1 MLDANQPWSE
11 ISVHGCFGVEIM
23 LSSAHMQEISKH
35 FGENKMME
43 DALHR
48 YYQRF
53 GEKYPLIVSD
63 TKSDEEIIARMEAR
77 SIDFQIAIMGVCKI
91 SCDNNDF
98 LLLR

>member
-1 MLDANQPWSE
+1 MKASRINGERGFTLDANQPWSE

-43 DALHR
+43 DALRR

-53 GEKYPLIVSD
+53 GESLRLITD
-63 TKSDEEIIARMEAR
+63 DLDHKNIYAFNP
-77 SIDFQIAIMGVCKI
+77 DFDKQFCK
-91 SCDNNDF
+91 
-98 LLLR
+98 